1 MMQFM
6 QGRYGADQMG
16 QMLSAV
22 SMVFL
27 IISLF
32 SRNQAWFLLAVIGI
46 VYNYFRMFSKNI
58 SKRYAENQ
66 KYLKMTAGIRRKL
79 ASWKSQLAQR
89 KIYHIYRCPGCK
101 QKIRVPRGRGKIEIR
116 CPKCN
121 TRFVKKIMFGY
132 IIVNKQE
139 LKFREFDVYQSYYC
153 GLCQSLKER
162 FGRRGQ
168 LTLSYDMTFVAL
180 LLSALYDEPVE
191 SSTCKCVAHPFEA
204 HATSRS
210 VFTDYAA
217 DMNLLLS
224 YYKCLDDW
232 TDERKWK
239 GRLRAA
245 ALRGRDKMVE
255 ARYPEKAE
263 HIYTLLEH
271 IHLYEKAQEPD
282 VDLASGCFGEIMGEI
297 LACRK
302 DEWEDDLRRMGFF
315 LGKFIYLMD
324 AYEDMEKDE
333 KDGNYN
339 VFLLRRKKLSDD
351 EAFEQEAYQILQM
364 MMAEC
369 SRIFEKLPILEH
381 AEILRNILYSGVWCR
396 YEMIQKKRKQKDA

>member
-1 MMQFM
+1 
-6 QGRYGADQMG
+6 
-16 QMLSAV
+16 
-22 SMVFL
+22 
-27 IISLF
+27 
-32 SRNQAWFLLAVIGI
+32 
-46 VYNYFRMFSKNI
+46 
-58 SKRYAENQ
+58 
-66 KYLKMTAGIRRKL
+66 
-79 ASWKSQLAQR
+79 
-89 KIYHIYRCPGCK
+89 
-101 QKIRVPRGRGKIEIR
+101 
-116 CPKCN
+116 
-121 TRFVKKIMFGY
+121 MFGY

-232 TDERKWK
+232 TDEHKKKAWINS
-239 GRLRAA
+239 RL
-245 ALRGRDKMVE
+245 LRSKVKQIE
-255 ARYPEKAE
+255 KTYPEKVKLIRDMLAQ
-263 HIYTLLEH
+263 ISSC
-271 IHLYEKAQEPD
+271 EKANEQ
-282 VDLASGCFGEIMGEI
+282 DLDKMAGLFGEIMAEI
-297 LACRK
+297 FVWKQDIWK
-302 DEWEDDLRRMGFF
+302 DSLHRMGFF